1 MLDPEKK
8 KKAIQAVIQE
18 MMDSVMNKVLREDPF
33 RPENHCKIK
42 PLYASLVP
50 DEIFKGSHFERRF
63 VTPFGTVWERL
74 AIVIAKQNLGIGIK
88 GHKITGLIRK
98 GRIQRISEVLNNLEH
113 PERTGKRIQPN
124 WKEELKYILEGDGE
138 LISTRVDC
146 DVYAEDTINKKRYTF
161 ELKAPLPNSDQTKV
175 SKEKIFKLYCMEP
188 LQVDGAYYALPY
200 NPYGKR
206 EDYAWAFPGRWF
218 DMKHDEVVL
227 IGDDFWDK
235 IGGPGTYNTIIAAVD
250 EIGPKYKERIYR
262 EYLGIIPPNTK
273 L

>member
-98 GRIQRISEVLNNLEH
+98 GRIQRISVPSACPASAMIPAVPAPGRNDAGRVGRIVEMTDGFDRINDPRDLERYIN
-113 PERTGKRIQPN
+113 ETSGDVRIH
-124 WKEELKYILEGDGE
+124 ISDVHVT
-138 LISTRVDC
+138 STRSGRNIPRR
-146 DVYAEDTINKKRYTF
+146 E
-161 ELKAPLPNSDQTKV
+161 
-175 SKEKIFKLYCMEP
+175 SKGWSRLDEP
-188 LQVDGAYYALPY
+188 
-200 NPYGKR
+200 
-206 EDYAWAFPGRWF
+206 
-218 DMKHDEVVL
+218 
-227 IGDDFWDK
+227 
-235 IGGPGTYNTIIAAVD
+235 
-250 EIGPKYKERIYR
+250 
-262 EYLGIIPPNTK
+262 
-273 L
+273 